1 LKQAVRPESF
11 AFWQLPATMKQRA
24 MNTTSFVAANA
35 FIVREGKALASHKRI
50 IFETYRKQRHS
61 YV

>member
-1 LKQAVRPESF
+1 
-11 AFWQLPATMKQRA
+11 MKQRA